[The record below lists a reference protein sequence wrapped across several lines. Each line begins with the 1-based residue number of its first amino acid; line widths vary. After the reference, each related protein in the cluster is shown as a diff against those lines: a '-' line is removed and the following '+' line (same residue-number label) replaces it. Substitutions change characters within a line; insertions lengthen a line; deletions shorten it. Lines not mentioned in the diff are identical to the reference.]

1 MSTTMITPEFIKRDE
16 MTSQEQY
23 INWLTEIK
31 KRVKQAQAKAVV
43 QVNTAM
49 LELYWSIGH
58 DLVALHS
65 EEKWGKGIVKQFALD
80 MRDAFPNDKGFSD
93 TNIKYMKRWYEFYS
107 QSDTINQ
114 ISHQAG
120 DQLAKGDT
128 DNPSVGLIIC
138 KAYDRTI
145 VEWSLQDINKPL
157 GVAAYQLQEVVDRT
171 VAELEQIKK

>member
-1 MSTTMITPEFIKRDE
+1 
-16 MTSQEQY
+16 
-23 INWLTEIK
+23 
-31 KRVKQAQAKAVV
+31 
-43 QVNTAM
+43 M

-120 DQLAKGDT
+120 DQLAMPLIFGRGLWFWLNIHYKRCFFYKIIKRCYY
-128 DNPSVGLIIC
+128 LII
-138 KAYDRTI
+138 
-145 VEWSLQDINKPL
+145 
-157 GVAAYQLQEVVDRT
+157 
-171 VAELEQIKK
+171 